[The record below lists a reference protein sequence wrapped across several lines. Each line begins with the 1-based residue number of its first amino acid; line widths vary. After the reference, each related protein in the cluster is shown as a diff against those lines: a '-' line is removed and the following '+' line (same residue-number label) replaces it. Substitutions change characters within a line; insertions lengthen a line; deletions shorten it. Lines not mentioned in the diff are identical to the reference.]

1 MQQYRYISLCIVI
14 GIINSFITCKQE
26 PSAEILLQKNIPLSK
41 GKTYSP
47 AAAKLTLDILL
58 ETMFKPSEKPFL
70 DARTFQQPPA
80 RKQFYEYYETYKN
93 LKKLEE
99 QEFESLVSRDYKE
112 LNKFFAKRGYNI
124 RFQPFGP
131 QEVGAATD
139 ITIKLEKLIPGSN
152 ATMTYQ
158 KQQYP
163 AAKFSLRPYEHTGK
177 EQKSI
182 ELFTTPE
189 HPEPIF
195 TIRSK
200 QQKYIE
206 VITAQTEPQFKNSA
220 LENFALFEKLLKNT
234 KLETTA
240 RYHYLL
246 MPKFICNDESHLQFL
261 VGASVKAQQGPTL
274 TIAQAIQQI
283 KIIFTEKESIAKI
296 GTGISGVR
304 SAAPA
309 PTYVMDKPF
318 HYMILYFEQEVPDNK
333 DLLKKGIPVL
343 YASIT
348 PQEWDN
354 YMHSLESGK

>member
-1 MQQYRYISLCIVI
+1 MQMYKCFSLYIVTLTALSI
-14 GIINSFITCKQE
+14 CKQE
-26 PSAEILLQKNIPLSK
+26 PSAEILLQKNISLSK

-70 DARTFQQPPA
+70 DARTFQRPSA
-80 RKQFYEYYETYKN
+80 RKHFYEYYETYKS
-93 LKKLEE
+93 LKKLEG

-152 ATMTYQ
+152 AIMTYQ

-163 AAKFSLRPYEHTGK
+163 AAKFSLRPHEHAGK

-182 ELFTTPE
+182 ELYTTPE

-195 TIRSK
+195 IIKSK
-200 QQKYIE
+200 QQKYVE
-206 VITAQTEPQFKNSA
+206 VITAQTESQLKSGA
-220 LENFALFEKLLKNT
+220 LENFALFETLLKNT

-246 MPKFICNDESHLQFL
+246 VPKFICNDESHLQFL
-261 VGASVKAQQGPTL
+261 VGASVKTQQGPTL
-274 TIAQAIQQI
+274 TIAQAIQQV

-333 DLLKKGIPVL
+333 DLLKKGIPIL

-354 YMHSLESGK
+354 YMHSLKNAQ